1 MQKLLYDRRLKVM
14 HLCLLLL
21 VLMIYLNSNKNKFI
35 NLYGVA
41 HTQTF
46 DKLTKEQQ
54 QAYFAQTD
62 LNSVNLSNTS
72 LSMNELTNR
81 QQVLNQTTSNDL
93 KTQMSSISV
102 ASNIDS
108 YKLENTML
116 QHIDKANETNI
127 SKIQN

>member
-1 MQKLLYDRRLKVM
+1 
-14 HLCLLLL
+14 
-21 VLMIYLNSNKNKFI
+21 
-35 NLYGVA
+35 
-41 HTQTF
+41 
-46 DKLTKEQQ
+46 
-54 QAYFAQTD
+54 
-62 LNSVNLSNTS
+62 
-72 LSMNELTNR
+72 MNELTNR